1 MIWQSVNPVTEVGA
15 MPIDQP
21 RAHRPQT
28 ALVQM
33 PIPSPARFA
42 RSRSLTVSTER
53 GGGEYGIFD
62 RSFPTNLKNV
72 QPVKSSTVSR
82 LTVAKR
88 EALNSGGSLLL
99 ESQDRPFN
107 RQALAKTEQISNP
120 LTGYFWVFAREDRLS
135 PKAALSPRGQYGGA
149 QAGGIVSYR
158 FSGDDKAGLATFVRA
173 TTSLSVDGDEEL
185 AIGIKAKPLNN
196 LPISL
201 YAEQRFDPGSFG
213 NRGTA
218 FYVAGGTGPELVIAK
233 TSLETYGQAG
243 YLFSEDDSHFFDLAA
258 TLQRTILER
267 GKYRMT
273 MGAGG
278 WAGGQEGLHRID
290 IGPRTNIHLPVGK
303 ADLRVSLDWR
313 QRIAGNAAP
322 DSGVAITV
330 TSGF

>member
-1 MIWQSVNPVTEVGA
+1 MVWQSVNPVTEVGA
-15 MPIDQP
+15 MPIDEP
-21 RAHRPQT
+21 RVHHSQT

-33 PIPSPARFA
+33 PILSPARFA
-42 RSRSLTVSTER
+42 RVRPLIDSKEQGGVEHSIAQDGFLTSVDS
-53 GGGEYGIFD
+53 
-62 RSFPTNLKNV
+62 V
-72 QPVKSSTVSR
+72 QSVESSTASR

-88 EALNSGGSLLL
+88 EALNSVDPFSVKSPDRLLN
-99 ESQDRPFN
+99 P
-107 RQALAKTEQISNP
+107 QAFAKNEQISNP
-120 LTGYFWVFAREDRLS
+120 FTGYFWIFAREDSLS
-135 PKAALSPRGQYGGA
+135 PKAALSPNGQYGGS
-149 QAGGIVSYR
+149 QAGGILSYR
-158 FSGDDKAGLATFVRA
+158 FSGDDRTSLVAFVRA
-173 TTSLSVDGDEEL
+173 STPLSASGDEEL

-201 YAEQRFDPGSFG
+201 YAEQRVGPGSFG

-218 FYVAGGTGPELVIAK
+218 LYVAGGTGPDLVIAK

-243 YLFSEDDSHFFDLAA
+243 YLFSEDDSHFFDMAA

-278 WAGGQEGLHRID
+278 WAGGQKGLHRID
-290 IGPRTNIHLPVGK
+290 IGPRANIHLPVGK
-303 ADLRVSLDWR
+303 TDLRVSLDWR

-330 TSGF
+330 SSGF